1 MLNVS
6 GDTGRPQ
13 FIRLIMLVFAAVLPA
28 ACATV
33 APPANPFVGAWANAE
48 RRQIA
53 FREDTV
59 VITPANAPA
68 TPLGA
73 ASCEG
78 NFRFAY
84 VNKSRDALLALTPQ
98 QPDLQR
104 RLAAQL
110 QRPDYPVAELA
121 CGDGGTTYVLLAE
134 RDVLAIYRDRD
145 IAGIERLTR

>member
-13 FIRLIMLVFAAVLPA
+13 FISAQFIRL
-28 ACATV
+28 
-33 APPANPFVGAWANAE
+33 
-48 RRQIA
+48 
-53 FREDTV
+53 
-59 VITPANAPA
+59 
-68 TPLGA
+68 

-104 RLAAQL
+104 RIAAQL

-145 IAGIERLTR
+145 IAGIERLSR